1 MPKSVIFM
9 EKIKTLHYP
18 QAHKKHP
25 SSIKVMF
32 SDRGSILFGVVLVFL
47 MVTLSATYFFVKM
60 QKTPTFYLNETL
72 LKKTIC
78 KQLPSHQ
85 PRLSFNDLKSKH
97 FLLFYCPKK
106 VLYKTYKP
114 LPSAHRA
121 LVKSSKKQP
130 R

>member
-1 MPKSVIFM
+1 M
-9 EKIKTLHYP
+9 EKIETLHHLHI
-18 QAHKKHP
+18 QKKHP

-32 SDRGSILFGVVLVFL
+32 SDRGSILFGVVIVFL

-85 PRLSFNDLKSKH
+85 PRLGSYDLKSKQ

-106 VLYKTYKP
+106 ILSKAHKP
-114 LPSAHRA
+114 LPSARSA
-121 LVKSSKKQP
+121 LLKPAKKQT

>member
-1 MPKSVIFM
+1 M
-9 EKIKTLHYP
+9 EKIETLHHL

-47 MVTLSATYFFVKM
+47 MVTLSATYFLVKV
-60 QKTPTFYLNETL
+60 QKAPTFYLNETL

-85 PRLSFNDLKSKH
+85 PRLGFYDLKSKH

-106 VLYKTYKP
+106 VLYKAHKP
-114 LPSAHRA
+114 LPSAYSA
-121 LVKSSKKQP
+121 LLKSSKKQS